1 MFNGI
6 RLRLNIYLKIGAA
19 VPLGPEALEVGCSDA
34 SLWTSLTDSPGV
46 CLGASAFSLL
56 SEYIH
61 DGHRPVLQVWEV
73 SVFFRGH
80 GKALLRSRTDGA
92 RSLYEVT
99 PSGRGVTFTLE
110 QVPSCRSATEP
121 QAHPSSGAS
130 EKPPNSRAES
140 CVYIQGGRA
149 APAVISKASYDSPAN
164 LGIISRLKD
173 NVKGL

>member
-6 RLRLNIYLKIGAA
+6 RLRFNIYLKGEAA
-19 VPLGPEALEVGCSDA
+19 VPLGPEALEARCSDA

-61 DGHRPVLQVWEV
+61 DGHRLVLQVWEA
-73 SVFFRGH
+73 SVFFRGR
-80 GKALLRSRTDGA
+80 GKALLRSSTDGA
-92 RSLYEVT
+92 WSLYEVT
-99 PSGRGVTFTLE
+99 PNSRGVTFILE
-110 QVPSCRSATEP
+110 QLLSCRSVTETQP
-121 QAHPSSGAS
+121 YPSSERSG
-130 EKPPNSRAES
+130 KPPNSHAES
-140 CVYIQGGRA
+140 CIYMQAGRVTT
-149 APAVISKASYDSPAN
+149 AVIFKASYDSPAN